1 MARMR
6 MQKSRKNVNFVTAV
20 EFLVGHKLF
29 DSIIWRIAVQSKLR
43 TMHDSGL

>member
-20 EFLVGHKLF
+20 EFLVGHKVFYTL
-29 DSIIWRIAVQSKLR
+29 SS
-43 TMHDSGL
+43 TPSYGE